1 MGVERGLDGLR
12 RVLDGLGFPVT
23 RDEAVAAALDAGADE
38 EMVSALRSMP
48 DAEYNEPKEILGA
61 VPLPEREP
69 GSHTESARAR
79 ERGQH

>member
-12 RVLDGLGFPVT
+12 KVLDGLGFPLT

-38 EMVSALRSMP
+38 EIVSALRAMP
-48 DAEYNEPKEILGA
+48 NAEYNEAKEILAA

-69 GSHTESARAR
+69 GSHTESARSR
-79 ERGQH
+79 ERGPH